1 MSFLKLILKNP
12 FRNRSRA
19 ILSILGIGIGII
31 TIVSLGAIMNG
42 LVASADDTIHAGGT
56 DFIVMN
62 NDEAGSISTNWTSK
76 INNISGVNNSIGIYN
91 GPMYSVDGN
100 FIYLRG
106 INSKDLSGLDIKIIN
121 GTTFNNNNNINNNN
135 NNNKNNNKNELI
147 LGKGA
152 AEELNKSVNDTI
164 SMNGIIWKITGI
176 YESSDPNL
184 NEDAYTSL
192 STIQNIMNDPN
203 HISGLYVKVNSGI
216 DVENVTKEIDNKYGD
231 NITVVSSIED
241 MESQKGIIDMI
252 NGAKWGISLL
262 AILVGGIG
270 IINTMIMSVFERT
283 REIGVLKSVGWS
295 NRRIIGM
302 IVGESIVI
310 TLIAGIIGSI
320 IAVILVE
327 GIAATGML
335 QGMIPL
341 FSVNIFLEAFLI
353 SLIVGIIGGLYPAIK
368 ASKLPPTEA
377 LRYE

>member
-19 ILSILGIGIGII
+19 ILSILGIGIGIL
-31 TIVSLGAIMNG
+31 TIVALGGIMNG
-42 LVASADDTIHAGGT
+42 LVASANDTIHVGGS
-56 DFIVMN
+56 DFVIMN
-62 NDEAGSISTNWTSK
+62 TDEAGTISANWSSK
-76 INNISGVNNSIGIYN
+76 INNISGVNKTIGIYT
-91 GPMYSVDGN
+91 GSMYSVKGN
-100 FIYLRG
+100 FVNLRG
-106 INSKDLSGLDIKIIN
+106 INSKDLSGFNIKIIN
-121 GTTFNNNNNINNNN
+121 GTIFK
-135 NNNKNNNKNELI
+135 NNKTELI
-147 LGKGA
+147 LGKDTVKD
-152 AEELNKSVNDTI
+152 LNKSVNDTI
-164 SMNGIIWKITGI
+164 TLNGVEWKITGI
-176 YESSDPNL
+176 YETTYSNL
-184 NEDAYTSL
+184 NDGAYSSL
-192 STIQNIMNDPN
+192 SAVQTIMNDPN
-203 HISGLYVKVNSGI
+203 NISGLFVKVNEGV
-216 DVENVTKEIDNKYGD
+216 DVENVTKAIDDKYGD
-231 NITVVSSIED
+231 DIAVISSIED

-270 IINTMIMSVFERT
+270 IINTMVMSVFERT

-302 IVGESIVI
+302 IVGESIVLTI
-310 TLIAGIIGSI
+310 IAGIIGSI
-320 IAVILVE
+320 LGVILVE

-335 QGMIPL
+335 QGMTPV